1 MFPRWEPRPLDE
13 VVPSFDSD
21 AKDLLL
27 VKIISIKK
35 KKQFF
40 GLVNLMLYVLTETF
54 DL

>member
-35 KKQFF
+35 KIFE
-40 GLVNLMLYVLTETF
+40 LVNLILYVLTETF

>member
-27 VKIISIKK
+27 VKIFSIKK
-35 KKQFF
+35 KKIFWTGKF
-40 GLVNLMLYVLTETF
+40 NIIYF
-54 DL
+54 NRNS

>member
-35 KKQFF
+35 KKTIFWIGKF
-40 GLVNLMLYVLTETF
+40 NVICFNRNF
-54 DL
+54 